1 MNLYTRRVGV
11 SIWLFLHRFR
21 ILRQRPGRD
30 NRAQAVHLYSLSE
43 NSDLAHIP
51 EAFYR
56 RRQPGSGLIECASV
70 SPSILPRMS
79 RLNPRQQEA
88 VNYVGGPLLVLAGA
102 GSGKTSVITRKI
114 AHLVQKCGIQ
124 ARHIVAMTFTNKAA
138 REMKERVGTLLKGS
152 EARGLTVSTFH
163 NLGMNIIRKEYAALG
178 YKPGFSIFDDGDIKA
193 LLTDIMQKEYA
204 GDDGADEIKNY
215 IDSWKNDL
223 ILPDEALAGARGPKE
238 QTAAIV
244 YLHYQRTLKAYNA
257 VDFND
262 LILLPV
268 KLFQEHKDILEKW
281 QNRIRYLLVDE
292 YQDTNSSQYL
302 LVKLLVGMRN
312 QITVVG
318 DDDQS
323 IYAWRGAR
331 PENLM
336 LLKEDYP
343 SLKVVMLEQNY
354 RSTSRILKCANTLI
368 ANNPHAFEKQ
378 LWSEMGMGDE
388 IRVIRTR
395 NEDAEC
401 ERVALEI
408 LTEHLRTERPYSDFA
423 ILYRGNYQAKLM
435 ELKLQHHQIPY
446 RLSGGTSFFARQEV
460 KDLMS
465 YFRLL
470 VNPDDDNAF
479 LRVINVP
486 RREIGSTTLE
496 KLGNYATER
505 KISMYA
511 ATDEIGLGEHLDS
524 RYTERLARF
533 KRWMDG
539 VRQQCA
545 QSDPIAALRSMIM
558 DIDYEQWLRQNAS
571 SDKVAEARMGNVW
584 FLVEALKNTLEKDE
598 DGEMT
603 IEEAIGKLVL
613 RDMLER
619 QQEEEDG
626 AEGVQMMTMHAS
638 KGLEF
643 PSVYIIG
650 FEEEIL
656 PHRSSIEADSIEEER
671 RLAYVGI
678 TRAKRNLAL
687 TFAAKRKQYGEIID
701 CTPSRFLDE
710 LPQEDLV
717 WEGQEDAPVEVKAA
731 RGNDALANMRAMLKK

>member
-1 MNLYTRRVGV
+1 
-11 SIWLFLHRFR
+11 
-21 ILRQRPGRD
+21 
-30 NRAQAVHLYSLSE
+30 
-43 NSDLAHIP
+43 
-51 EAFYR
+51 
-56 RRQPGSGLIECASV
+56 
-70 SPSILPRMS
+70 MS

-114 AHLVQKCGIQ
+114 AYLVQQCGIQ

-138 REMKERVGTLLKGS
+138 REMKERVSQLIKGPD
-152 EARGLTVSTFH
+152 ARGLTVSTFH
-163 NLGMNIIRKEYAALG
+163 NLGLNIIRKEHQRLG
-178 YKPGFSIFDDGDIKA
+178 YKPGFSIFDQQDATALITDLMHKDYGAEDGIEGIQA
-193 LLTDIMQKEYA
+193 QIS
-204 GDDGADEIKNY
+204 N
-215 IDSWKNDL
+215 WKNDL
-223 ILPDEALAGARGPKE
+223 ILPDEALAKAKTPQE
-238 QTAAIV
+238 QTAASV
-244 YLHYQRTLKAYNA
+244 YMHYQRTLKAYNA
-257 VDFND
+257 VDFDD
-262 LILLPV
+262 LILIPV
-268 KLFQEHKDILEKW
+268 VLFRDNPDVLEKW
-281 QNRIRYLLVDE
+281 QFRIRYMLVDE
-292 YQDTNSSQYL
+292 YQDTNASQYL
-302 LVKLLVGMRN
+302 LVKMLVGMRN
-312 QITVVG
+312 QFTVVG

-354 RSTSRILKCANTLI
+354 RSTSRILKCANILI
-368 ANNPHAFEKQ
+368 ANNPHVFEKQ
-378 LWSEMGMGDE
+378 LWSEMGHGDE

-408 LTEHLRTERPYSDFA
+408 LTEHLRTGRPYSDFA

-496 KLGNYATER
+496 KLGNYASER
-505 KISMYA
+505 GISMYA
-511 ATDEIGLGEHLDS
+511 AADEIGLGAHLDS

-533 KRWMDG
+533 KHWMDN

-545 QSDPIAALRSMIM
+545 QNDPIAAIRSMVM
-558 DIDYEQWLRQNAS
+558 DIDYENWLRQNAS
-571 SDKVAEARMGNVW
+571 SDKVADARMGNVW
-584 FLVEALKNTLEKDE
+584 FLVDALKNTLEKDE
-598 DGEMT
+598 DGDMT
-603 IEEAIGKLVL
+603 IEDAIGKLVL

-619 QQEEEDG
+619 QQEEEEG

-656 PHRSSIEADSIEEER
+656 PHRSSIEADTIEEER

-710 LPQEDLV
+710 LPPEDLV
-717 WEGQEDAPVEVKAA
+717 WEGQEEAPVEAKAA

>member
-1 MNLYTRRVGV
+1 
-11 SIWLFLHRFR
+11 
-21 ILRQRPGRD
+21 
-30 NRAQAVHLYSLSE
+30 
-43 NSDLAHIP
+43 
-51 EAFYR
+51 
-56 RRQPGSGLIECASV
+56 
-70 SPSILPRMS
+70 MS

-114 AHLVQKCGIQ
+114 AHLVQQCGIRAQ
-124 ARHIVAMTFTNKAA
+124 HIVAMTFTNKAA
-138 REMKERVGTLLKGS
+138 REMKERVGTLLKGV
-152 EARGLTVSTFH
+152 EGRGLTVCTFH
-163 NLGMNIIRKEYAALG
+163 NLGMNIIRKEYARLG

-193 LLTDIMQKEYA
+193 LLSDIMQKEYS
-204 GDDGADEIKNY
+204 GDDGIDEIKGY
-215 IDSWKNDL
+215 IGSWKNDL
-223 ILPDEALAGARGPKE
+223 ILPPEALENARNPKE

-244 YLHYQRTLKAYNA
+244 YMHYQRTLKAYNA
-257 VDFND
+257 VDFDD

-268 KLFQEHKDILEKW
+268 KLFQDHADILEKW
-281 QNRIRYLLVDE
+281 QNKVRYLLVDE
-292 YQDTNSSQYL
+292 YQDTNASQYL
-302 LVKLLVGMRN
+302 LVKMLVGMRN
-312 QITVVG
+312 QFTVVG

-336 LLKEDYP
+336 LLKEDFP

-378 LWSEMGMGDE
+378 LWSEMGHGDE
-388 IRVIRTR
+388 IRVIRCK

-401 ERVALEI
+401 ERVAMEI
-408 LTEHLRTERPYSDFA
+408 LSLHLRTDRPYSDFA

-460 KDLMS
+460 KDLMA

-505 KISMYA
+505 KISMYNA
-511 ATDEIGLGEHLDS
+511 ADEMGLGEHLDS
-524 RYTERLARF
+524 RYSERLQRF
-533 KRWMDG
+533 KHWMDKI
-539 VRQQCA
+539 RQQCA
-545 QSDPIAALRSMIM
+545 ENEPIAVLRSMVM
-558 DIDYEQWLRQNAS
+558 DIDYENWLRQNAS

-584 FLVEALKNTLEKDE
+584 FLIDALKNTLERDE
-598 DGEMT
+598 DGDMT
-603 IEEAIGKLVL
+603 IEDAIGKLVL

-619 QQEEEDG
+619 QQEEEEG
-626 AEGVQMMTMHAS
+626 AEGVQMLTLHAS

-643 PSVYIIG
+643 PYVFIIG
-650 FEEEIL
+650 MEEEIL
-656 PHRSSIEADSIEEER
+656 PHRSSIEADTIEEER

-678 TRAKRNLAL
+678 TRARQTLAF

-701 CTPSRFLDE
+701 CSPSRFLDE
-710 LPQEDLV
+710 LPPEDLS
-717 WEGQEDAPVEVKAA
+717 WEGLEDTPVEVKAV
-731 RGNDALANMRAMLKK
+731 RGNAALADIRAMMKK

>member
-1 MNLYTRRVGV
+1 
-11 SIWLFLHRFR
+11 
-21 ILRQRPGRD
+21 
-30 NRAQAVHLYSLSE
+30 
-43 NSDLAHIP
+43 
-51 EAFYR
+51 
-56 RRQPGSGLIECASV
+56 
-70 SPSILPRMS
+70 MS

-88 VNYVGGPLLVLAGA
+88 VHYVGGPLLVLAGA

-114 AHLVQKCGIQ
+114 AYLIQHCGIRAQ
-124 ARHIVAMTFTNKAA
+124 HIVAMTFTNKAA
-138 REMKERVGTLLKGS
+138 REMKERVGTLLRGGEGK
-152 EARGLTVSTFH
+152 GLTVSTFH
-163 NLGMNIIRKEYAALG
+163 NLGLNIIRKEHGRLG
-178 YKPGFSIFDDGDIKA
+178 YKPGFSIFDEGDIKA
-193 LLTDIMQKEYA
+193 LLGDIMQKEYA
-204 GDDGADEIKNY
+204 GDDGVDEIKGY
-215 IDSWKNDL
+215 IGAWKNDL
-223 ILPDEALAGARGPKE
+223 VLPEEALANARTPKE
-238 QTAAIV
+238 QTAAVV
-244 YLHYQRTLKAYNA
+244 YLHYQRTLRAYNA
-257 VDFND
+257 VDFDD

-268 KLFQEHKDILEKW
+268 KLFQEHPDILEKW

-292 YQDTNSSQYL
+292 YQDTNASQYL

-312 QITVVG
+312 QFTVVG

-336 LLKEDYP
+336 QLKEDYP

-354 RSTSRILKCANTLI
+354 RSTSRILRCANVLI

-378 LWSEMGMGDE
+378 LWSEMGHGDE
-388 IRVIRTR
+388 IRVIRCR

-401 ERVALEI
+401 ERVAMEI
-408 LTEHLRTERPYSDFA
+408 LTLHLRTQRPYSDFA

-446 RLSGGTSFFARQEV
+446 RLSGGTSFFGRQEV
-460 KDLMS
+460 KDIMS
-465 YFRLL
+465 YLRLL

-486 RREIGSTTLE
+486 RREIGSATLE

-505 KISMYA
+505 KVSMYA
-511 ATDEIGLGEHLDS
+511 AAGELGLAEHLDG
-524 RYTERLARF
+524 RFVERLQRF

-545 QSDPIAALRSMIM
+545 QQEPIAALRSMVM
-558 DIDYEQWLRQNAS
+558 DIDYENWLRQNAS
-571 SDKVAEARMGNVW
+571 SDKVADARLGNVW
-584 FLVEALKNTLEKDE
+584 FLIDALKNTLEKDE

-619 QQEEEDG
+619 QQEEEEG
-626 AEGVQMMTMHAS
+626 AEGVQMMTLHAS

-643 PSVYIIG
+643 PYVFIIG
-650 FEEEIL
+650 MEEEIL
-656 PHRSSIEADSIEEER
+656 PHRSSIEADTIEEER

-678 TRAKRNLAL
+678 TRARENLAF

-701 CTPSRFLDE
+701 CSPSRFLDE
-710 LPQEDLV
+710 LPPDDLQ

-731 RGNDALANMRAMLKK
+731 RGNTALADIRAMLKR